1 MNQLQLKTKS
11 HLILV
16 IAFAFAFTN
25 FIYAQLSAEKKHNL
39 IAKGAVLTK
48 LSDQYSFTEG
58 PAADKKGNIYFTDQ
72 PNNRIMKWS
81 VNGEL
86 SVFME
91 NAGRANGLY
100 FDHTGNLLACADEK
114 NEIWKIDQN
123 KNTTVIVNNFE
134 GKRLNGPNDLWID
147 PKGGIYFT
155 DPFYKRD
162 YWRHTSKEIE
172 KECVYYLSP
181 DKSKITNVDNDL
193 VKPNGIIGTSD
204 GKMLFVADIAA
215 NKTYSYTINS
225 DGSLGKKTL
234 FTESGSDGMT
244 IDEFGN
250 IYLTGK
256 GITVFNPKGEKIA
269 HIDVPEPWTANV
281 CFGGKKRKT
290 LFITASKS
298 IYTIEMNIRGMK

>member
-1 MNQLQLKTKS
+1 MNHLQFKIKS
-11 HLILV
+11 LFIFV
-16 IAFAFAFTN
+16 ITFIFTN
-25 FIYAQLSAEKKHNL
+25 FIYAQLSKDNNHSL
-39 IAKGAVLTK
+39 MAKGAVLTK

-72 PNNRIMKWS
+72 PNNKVMKWS

-100 FDHTGNLLACADEK
+100 FDHAGNLLACADEK
-114 NEIWKIDQN
+114 NEIWKIDKN
-123 KNTTVIVNNFE
+123 KNITVMVNNFE
-134 GKRLNGPNDLWID
+134 GKRLNGPNDLWVD

-162 YWRHTSKEIE
+162 YWIRTSKEIE
-172 KECVYYLSP
+172 KESVYYLSS
-181 DKSKITNVDNDL
+181 DKSKIISVDDEL

-204 GKMLFVADIAA
+204 GKMLYVADIGA
-215 NKTYSYTINS
+215 NKTYSYTINN

-244 IDEFGN
+244 MDASGN

-256 GITVFNPKGEKIA
+256 GVTVFNPKGEKIA
-269 HIDVPEPWTANV
+269 HIEVPEPWTANV
-281 CFGGKKRKT
+281 CFGGKKFKT

-298 IYTIEMNIRGMK
+298 VYTLEMNVRGMK

>member
-1 MNQLQLKTKS
+1 MNHLRLKIKS
-11 HLILV
+11 NLLFF
-16 IAFAFAFTN
+16 IAFVFTN
-25 FIYAQLSAEKKHNL
+25 FTYAQKSEDSNHNL

-91 NAGRANGLY
+91 NTGRANGLY
-100 FDHTGNLLACADEK
+100 FDHEGNLLACADEK

-123 KNTTVIVNNFE
+123 KNYTVLLNNFE
-134 GKRLNGPNDLWID
+134 GKRLNGPNDLWVD

-162 YWRHTSKEIE
+162 YWKHTSKEIE

-181 DKSKITNVDNDL
+181 DKSKIINVDNEL

-204 GKMLFVADIAA
+204 GKMLFVADIGA

-244 IDEFGN
+244 RDEAGN

-256 GITVFNPKGEKIA
+256 GLTIFNPKGEKIA

-281 CFGGKKRKT
+281 CFGGKKFKT

-298 IYTIEMNIRGMK
+298 VYTLEMNVRGMK

>member
-1 MNQLQLKTKS
+1 MNPLRLKIKS
-11 HLILV
+11 HFLFLITLT
-16 IAFAFAFTN
+16 FTN
-25 FIYAQLSAEKKHNL
+25 FIYAQSLKEKSHSI

-48 LSDQYSFTEG
+48 LSDQFSFTEG
-58 PAADKKGNIYFTDQ
+58 PASDKKGNIYFTDQ

-81 VNGEL
+81 VNGQL

-114 NEIWKIDQN
+114 NELWKIDEN
-123 KNTTVIVNNFE
+123 KNYTVILNNFE
-134 GKRLNGPNDLWID
+134 GKRLNGPNDLWVD

-155 DPFYKRD
+155 DPFYQRD
-162 YWRHTSKEIE
+162 YWKHTSKEIE

-181 DKSKITNVDNDL
+181 DKSKIINVENDL
-193 VKPNGIIGTSD
+193 VKPNGIIGTSN
-204 GKMLFVADIAA
+204 GKTLYVADIAG
-215 NKTYSYTINS
+215 NKTYSYTIESN
-225 DGSLGKKTL
+225 GSLSKKTL

-244 IDEFGN
+244 IDESGN
-250 IYLTGK
+250 IYLCGK
-256 GITVFNPKGEKIA
+256 GVTIFNPKGEKIA

-281 CFGGKKRKT
+281 CFGGKKLKT

-298 IYTIEMNIRGMK
+298 VYKIEMNVRGMK

>member
-1 MNQLQLKTKS
+1 MNHLQFKIKS
-11 HLILV
+11 LFIFV
-16 IAFAFAFTN
+16 ITFIFTN
-25 FIYAQLSAEKKHNL
+25 FIYAQLSKDNNHSL
-39 IAKGAVLTK
+39 MAKGAVLTK

-81 VNGEL
+81 VNGKL

-100 FDHTGNLLACADEK
+100 FDHAGNLLACADEK
-114 NEIWKIDQN
+114 NEIWKIDKN
-123 KNTTVIVNNFE
+123 KNITVMVNNFE
-134 GKRLNGPNDLWID
+134 GKRLNGPNDLWVD

-162 YWRHTSKEIE
+162 YWIRTSKEIE
-172 KECVYYLSP
+172 KESVYYLSS
-181 DKSKITNVDNDL
+181 DKSKIISVDDEL

-204 GKMLFVADIAA
+204 GKMLYVADIGA
-215 NKTYSYTINS
+215 NKTYSYTINN

-244 IDEFGN
+244 IDASGN

-256 GITVFNPKGEKIA
+256 GVTVVNPQGEKIA
-269 HIDVPEPWTANV
+269 HIDISEPWTANV
-281 CFGGKKRKT
+281 CFGGKKFKT
-290 LFITASKS
+290 LFITAGKS
-298 IYTIEMNIRGMK
+298 VYTLEMNVRGMK

>member
-1 MNQLQLKTKS
+1 MNKLQFKIKSQL
-11 HLILV
+11 IFV
-16 IAFAFAFTN
+16 IAFTFTN
-25 FIYAQLSAEKKHNL
+25 FIYAQLLAEKNHNL
-39 IAKGAVLTK
+39 IVKGAVLTK

-58 PAADKKGNIYFTDQ
+58 PAVDKKGNIYFTDQ
-72 PNNRIMKWS
+72 PNNRIIKWS

-100 FDHTGNLLACADEK
+100 FDHEGNLLACADEK
-114 NEIWKIDQN
+114 NEIWKIDKD
-123 KNTTVIVNNFE
+123 KNTTVLINNFE
-134 GKRLNGPNDLWID
+134 GKRLNGPNDLWVD

-162 YWRHTSKEIE
+162 YWTHTTKEIE

-181 DKSKITNVDNDL
+181 DKSKITNVDDAL

-204 GKMLFVADIAA
+204 GKILYVADIAA
-215 NKTYSYTINS
+215 NKTYSYIINS
-225 DGSLGKKTL
+225 DGSLDKKTL

-244 IDEFGN
+244 RDESGN

-256 GITVFNPKGEKIA
+256 GVTVFNPKGEKIA

-281 CFGGKKRKT
+281 CFGGKKFKT
-290 LFITASKS
+290 LFITAGKS
-298 IYTIEMNIRGMK
+298 VYTLEMNVRGMK

>member
-1 MNQLQLKTKS
+1 MNQIQLKIKS
-11 HLILV
+11 LLIFV
-16 IAFAFAFTN
+16 IAFTFTN
-25 FIYAQLSAEKKHNL
+25 FIYAQLSEEKNHTL

-48 LSDQYSFTEG
+48 RSDQYSFTEG

-81 VNGEL
+81 VKGEL

-100 FDHTGNLLACADEK
+100 FDHAGNLLACADEK

-123 KNTTVIVNNFE
+123 KNSTVLVNSFE
-134 GKRLNGPNDLWID
+134 GKRLNGPNDLWVD

-162 YWRHTSKEIE
+162 YWIHTSKEIE

-181 DKSKITNVDNDL
+181 DKSKITNVDDEL
-193 VKPNGIIGTSD
+193 VKPNGIIGTSN
-204 GKMLFVADIAA
+204 GKTLYVADIMAS
-215 NKTYSYTINS
+215 KTYSYTINS

-244 IDEFGN
+244 IDESGN

-256 GITVFNPKGEKIA
+256 GVTVFNPQGEKIT

-281 CFGGKKRKT
+281 CFGGKKFKT
-290 LFITASKS
+290 LFITAGKS
-298 IYTIEMNIRGMK
+298 VYTIEMNVRGMK

>member
-1 MNQLQLKTKS
+1 MNQLQLKIKS
-11 HLILV
+11 LLIFFL
-16 IAFAFAFTN
+16 AFSFTN
-25 FIYAQLSAEKKHNL
+25 FIYAQLSEGNNHNL

-100 FDHTGNLLACADEK
+100 FDHEGNLLACADEK

-123 KNTTVIVNNFE
+123 KNTTVLVNDFE
-134 GKRLNGPNDLWID
+134 GKRLNGPNDLWVD

-162 YWRHTSKEIE
+162 YWKHTSKEIE

-181 DKSKITNVDNDL
+181 DKSKIINVDDEL
-193 VKPNGIIGTSD
+193 IKPNGIIGTSD
-204 GKMLFVADIAA
+204 GKTLYIADIAA
-215 NKTYSYTINS
+215 NKTYSYPINS

-244 IDEFGN
+244 RDESGN

-256 GITVFNPKGEKIA
+256 GVTVFNPKGEKIA
-269 HIDVPEPWTANV
+269 HIDVQEPWTANV
-281 CFGGKKRKT
+281 CFGGKKFKT
-290 LFITASKS
+290 LFITAGKS
-298 IYTIEMNIRGMK
+298 VYTLEMNVRGMK

>member
-1 MNQLQLKTKS
+1 MNHLQFKIKS
-11 HLILV
+11 LFIFV
-16 IAFAFAFTN
+16 ITFIFTN
-25 FIYAQLSAEKKHNL
+25 FIYAQLSKDNNHSL
-39 IAKGAVLTK
+39 MAKGAVLTK

-81 VNGEL
+81 VYGKL

-100 FDHTGNLLACADEK
+100 FDHAGNLLACADEK

-123 KNTTVIVNNFE
+123 KNTTVLVNDFE
-134 GKRLNGPNDLWID
+134 GKRLNGPNDLWVD

-162 YWRHTSKEIE
+162 YWIRTSKEIE
-172 KECVYYLSP
+172 KESVYYLSS
-181 DKSKITNVDNDL
+181 DKSKIISVDDEL

-204 GKMLFVADIAA
+204 GKMLYVADIGA
-215 NKTYSYTINS
+215 NKTYSYTINN

-244 IDEFGN
+244 IDASGN

-256 GITVFNPKGEKIA
+256 GVTVFNPQGEKIA

-281 CFGGKKRKT
+281 CFGGKNFKT

-298 IYTIEMNIRGMK
+298 VYTLEMNVRGMK

>member
-1 MNQLQLKTKS
+1 MNRLQLKIKS
-11 HLILV
+11 HLLFF
-16 IAFAFAFTN
+16 IAFTFTN
-25 FIYAQLSAEKKHNL
+25 FIYAQLSEGNNHNL

-100 FDHTGNLLACADEK
+100 FDHEGNLLACADEK

-123 KNTTVIVNNFE
+123 RNTTVLVNDFE
-134 GKRLNGPNDLWID
+134 GKRLNGPNDLWVD
-147 PKGGIYFT
+147 PKGGVYFT

-162 YWRHTSKEIE
+162 YWKHTSKEIE
-172 KECVYYLSP
+172 KECVYYLSQ
-181 DKSKITNVDNDL
+181 DKSKIINVDDEL
-193 VKPNGIIGTSD
+193 IKPNGIIGTSD
-204 GKMLFVADIAA
+204 GKTLFVADIAA
-215 NKTYSYTINS
+215 NKTYSYIINS

-244 IDEFGN
+244 RDESGN

-256 GITVFNPKGEKIA
+256 GVTVFNPKGEKIA
-269 HIDVPEPWTANV
+269 HIDVQEPWTANV
-281 CFGGKKRKT
+281 CFGGKKFKT
-290 LFITASKS
+290 LFITAGKS
-298 IYTIEMNIRGMK
+298 VYTLEMNIRGMK

>member
-1 MNQLQLKTKS
+1 MNHLQFKIKL
-11 HLILV
+11 LFIFV
-16 IAFAFAFTN
+16 ITFIFTN
-25 FIYAQLSAEKKHNL
+25 FIYAQLSKDNNHSL
-39 IAKGAVLTK
+39 MAKGAILTK

-72 PNNRIMKWS
+72 PNNKVMKWS
-81 VNGEL
+81 VNGKL

-100 FDHTGNLLACADEK
+100 FDHAGNLLACADEK

-123 KNTTVIVNNFE
+123 KNITVMVNNFE
-134 GKRLNGPNDLWID
+134 GKRLNGPNDLWVD

-155 DPFYKRD
+155 DPFYQRE
-162 YWRHTSKEIE
+162 YWKHTSKEIE
-172 KECVYYLSP
+172 KECVYYLSA
-181 DKSKITNVDNDL
+181 DKSKITNVDNEL

-204 GKMLFVADIAA
+204 GKTLYVADIAA

-244 IDEFGN
+244 MDVSGN

-256 GITVFNPKGEKIA
+256 GVTVFNPKGEKIA
-269 HIDVPEPWTANV
+269 HIEVPEPWTANV
-281 CFGGKKRKT
+281 CFGGKNFKT
-290 LFITASKS
+290 LFITAGKS
-298 IYTIEMNIRGMK
+298 VYTLEMNVRGMK

>member
-1 MNQLQLKTKS
+1 MNSLQLKIKL
-11 HLILV
+11 HLLFV
-16 IAFAFAFTN
+16 ITFTFTN
-25 FIYAQLSAEKKHNL
+25 FIYPQKSKEKNHAL

-48 LSDQYSFTEG
+48 LSDQFSFTEG

-81 VNGEL
+81 VNGEI

-100 FDHTGNLLACADEK
+100 FDHSGSLLACADEK
-114 NEIWKIDQN
+114 NEIWKIDKN
-123 KNTTVIVNNFE
+123 KNYTILINNFE
-134 GKRLNGPNDLWID
+134 GKRLNGPNDLWVD

-162 YWRHTSKEIE
+162 YWIHTSKEID

-181 DKSKITNVDNDL
+181 DKSKIINVENDL
-193 VKPNGIIGTSD
+193 VKPNGIIGTTD
-204 GKMLFVADIAA
+204 GKIVYVADIGA
-215 NKTYSYTINS
+215 NKTYSYTIESN
-225 DGSLGKKTL
+225 GSLGKKSL

-244 IDEFGN
+244 IDESGN

-256 GITVFNPKGEKIA
+256 GVTIFNPRGEKIA
-269 HIDVPEPWTANV
+269 HIDVPEPWTANI
-281 CFGGKKRKT
+281 CFGGKKFKT
-290 LFITASKS
+290 LFITAGKS
-298 IYTIEMNIRGMK
+298 VYTLEMNVRGMK

>member
-1 MNQLQLKTKS
+1 MNQLQLKIKS
-11 HLILV
+11 HLLFF
-16 IAFAFAFTN
+16 IAFTFTN
-25 FIYAQLSAEKKHNL
+25 FIYAQLSEGNNHNL

-100 FDHTGNLLACADEK
+100 FDHEGNLLACADEK

-123 KNTTVIVNNFE
+123 KNTTVLVNDFE
-134 GKRLNGPNDLWID
+134 GKRLNGPNDLWVD

-162 YWRHTSKEIE
+162 YWKHTSKEIE

-181 DKSKITNVDNDL
+181 DKSKIINVDDEL
-193 VKPNGIIGTSD
+193 IKPNGIIGTSD
-204 GKMLFVADIAA
+204 GKTLYIADIAA
-215 NKTYSYTINS
+215 NKTYSYIINRN
-225 DGSLGKKTL
+225 GSLGKKTL

-244 IDEFGN
+244 RDESGN

-256 GITVFNPKGEKIA
+256 GVTVFNPKGEKIA
-269 HIDVPEPWTANV
+269 HIDVQEPWTANV
-281 CFGGKKRKT
+281 CFGGKKFKT
-290 LFITASKS
+290 LFITAGKS
-298 IYTIEMNIRGMK
+298 VYTLEMNVRGMK

>member
-1 MNQLQLKTKS
+1 MNQNRLKIKS
-11 HLILV
+11 HLIF
-16 IAFAFAFTN
+16 IIAFAFTN
-25 FIYAQLSAEKKHNL
+25 FISAQKSEDSNHNI
-39 IAKGAVLTK
+39 IAKGTVLKK
-48 LSDQYSFTEG
+48 LSDKYSFTEG
-58 PAADKKGNIYFTDQ
+58 PAADKKGNVYFTDQ
-72 PNNRIMKWS
+72 PNNKIIKWS
-81 VNGEL
+81 VKGEL

-100 FDHTGNLLACADEK
+100 FDHEGNLLACADEK

-123 KNTTVIVNNFE
+123 KKTTVLVNDFE
-134 GKRLNGPNDLWID
+134 GKRLNGPNDLWVD

-162 YWRHTSKEIE
+162 YWTHTFKEIE

-181 DKSKITNVDNDL
+181 DKSKITNVDNEL

-204 GKMLFVADIAA
+204 GKTLFVADIGA

-244 IDEFGN
+244 RDEAGN

-256 GITVFNPKGEKIA
+256 GVNVFNPKGEKIA

-281 CFGGKKRKT
+281 CFGGKKFKT

-298 IYTIEMNIRGMK
+298 VYTLEMNVRGMK

>member
-1 MNQLQLKTKS
+1 MNQLKLKIKSQL
-11 HLILV
+11 LFI
-16 IAFAFAFTN
+16 IAFTFTN
-25 FIYAQLSAEKKHNL
+25 FISAQTLEEKNHRL
-39 IAKGAVLTK
+39 IAKDAVLTK

-58 PAADKKGNIYFTDQ
+58 PAVDKKGNIYFTDQ

-81 VNGEL
+81 VNGEF

-100 FDHTGNLLACADEK
+100 FDHAGNLLACADEK

-123 KNTTVIVNNFE
+123 KNTTVLVNNFE
-134 GKRLNGPNDLWID
+134 GKRLNGPNDLWVD

-162 YWRHTSKEIE
+162 YWSHTSKEIE

-181 DKSKITNVDNDL
+181 DKSKIINVDNA
-193 VKPNGIIGTSD
+193 VAKPNGIIGTSD
-204 GKMLFVADIAA
+204 GKMLFVADIGA

-234 FTESGSDGMT
+234 LTESGSDGMT

-256 GITVFNPKGEKIA
+256 GVTVFNPKGEKIA

-281 CFGGKKRKT
+281 CFGGKKFKT

-298 IYTIEMNIRGMK
+298 VYILEMNVRGMK

>member
-1 MNQLQLKTKS
+1 MNQLQLKIKS
-11 HLILV
+11 HLLFF
-16 IAFAFAFTN
+16 IAFTFTN
-25 FIYAQLSAEKKHNL
+25 FIYAQLSEGNNHNL
-39 IAKGAVLTK
+39 IAKGAVLIK

-100 FDHTGNLLACADEK
+100 FDHEGNLLACADEK

-123 KNTTVIVNNFE
+123 KNTTVLVNDFE
-134 GKRLNGPNDLWID
+134 GKRLNGPNDLWVD

-162 YWRHTSKEIE
+162 YWKHTSKEIE

-181 DKSKITNVDNDL
+181 DKSKITNVDDEL
-193 VKPNGIIGTSD
+193 IKPNGIIGTSD
-204 GKMLFVADIAA
+204 GKTLYVADIAA
-215 NKTYSYTINS
+215 NKTYSYIIGS

-244 IDEFGN
+244 RDESGN

-256 GITVFNPKGEKIA
+256 GVTVFNPKGEKIA
-269 HIDVPEPWTANV
+269 HIDVQEPWTANV
-281 CFGGKKRKT
+281 CFGGKKFKT
-290 LFITASKS
+290 LFITAGKS
-298 IYTIEMNIRGMK
+298 VYTLEMNVRGMK

>member
-1 MNQLQLKTKS
+1 MTPLQLKIKS
-11 HLILV
+11 HLLFV
-16 IAFAFAFTN
+16 IAFVFTN
-25 FIYAQLSAEKKHNL
+25 FIYPQKSEKNHNL

-58 PAADKKGNIYFTDQ
+58 PAVDKKGNIYFTDQ

-100 FDHTGNLLACADEK
+100 FDHEGNLLACADEK

-123 KNTTVIVNNFE
+123 KNYTVLVNDFE
-134 GKRLNGPNDLWID
+134 GKRLNGPNDLWVD

-162 YWRHTSKEIE
+162 YWKHTSKEIE

-181 DKSKITNVDNDL
+181 DKSKITNVANDL
-193 VKPNGIIGTSD
+193 VKPNGIIGTSH
-204 GKMLFVADIAA
+204 GKMLFVADIGAS
-215 NKTYSYTINS
+215 KTYSYTINS

-244 IDEFGN
+244 RDKAGN

-256 GITVFNPKGEKIA
+256 GVTIFNPQGEKIA

-298 IYTIEMNIRGMK
+298 VYTMEMNVRGMK